1 MNVRSFMSVARAVA
15 WRQLHNFVTSPPL
28 LLPSIVFPLFFLLAF
43 GGGLSSVGD
52 VPGFNFPSGY
62 TAFQFV
68 WSLLQTAA
76 FGGVF
81 TGFSIAMDY
90 ESGFARRLMLAVP
103 NRVGIVA
110 GYAIAGVVRAL
121 ITGTV
126 LFSVALLS
134 GMNVDGN
141 GIHLAG
147 LITLAL
153 VLNVAA
159 TLFGTGVALRIRSM
173 QAGPLMQM
181 PVFLTLFL
189 VPVWVPLELLTGWIR
204 SVASVNPVTAIL
216 GAGRA
221 FISGQPS
228 GSGMAFAVVAGLV
241 AVFGVWALTGLR
253 RAERAG

>member
-1 MNVRSFMSVARAVA
+1 MNVHSFTAVARAVA
-15 WRQLHNFVTSPPL
+15 WRQLHNFLTSPPL
-28 LLPSIVFPLFFLLAF
+28 LIPSIVFPLFFLLAF

-90 ESGFARRLMLAVP
+90 ESGFARRLMLAAP
-103 NRVGIVA
+103 NRIGIVA
-110 GYAIAGVVRAL
+110 GYAIAGVARAIL
-121 ITGTV
+121 TGAV
-126 LFSVALLS
+126 LFTVALVS

-147 LITLAL
+147 LIALAL
-153 VLNVAA
+153 VLNLAA

-173 QAGPLMQM
+173 QAGPLMQT
-181 PVFLTLFL
+181 PVFLALFL
-189 VPVWVPLELLTGWIR
+189 VPVWVPLELLTGWIK
-204 SVASVNPVTAIL
+204 SVASVNPITAIL
-216 GAGRA
+216 GAGRG

-228 GSGMAFAVVAGLV
+228 GTALAFAVAAALV
-241 AVFGVWALTGLR
+241 AVFGTWALTGLR

>member
-1 MNVRSFMSVARAVA
+1 MNVHSFTAVARAVA
-15 WRQLHNFVTSPPL
+15 WRQLHNFLTSPPL
-28 LLPSIVFPLFFLLAF
+28 LVPSIIFPLFFLLAF

-52 VPGFNFPSGY
+52 VPGFNFPSAY

-90 ESGFARRLMLAVP
+90 ESGFARRLMLAAP

-110 GYAIAGVVRAL
+110 GYAIAGLVRTI
-121 ITGTV
+121 ITGAV
-126 LFSVALLS
+126 LFTVALVS

-147 LITLAL
+147 LIALAL
-153 VLNVAA
+153 VLNLAA
-159 TLFGTGVALRIRSM
+159 MLFGTGVALRIRSM
-173 QAGPLMQM
+173 QAGPLMQT
-181 PVFLTLFL
+181 PVFLALFL
-189 VPVWVPLELLTGWIR
+189 VPVWVPLELLTGWIK
-204 SVASVNPVTAIL
+204 SVASVNPITAIL
-216 GAGRA
+216 GAGRG

-228 GSGMAFAVVAGLV
+228 GTALAFAVAAALV
-241 AVFGVWALTGLR
+241 AVFGMWALTGLG